1 MDDIRTAPVAT
12 STSRA
17 LVSVAA
23 VSSHARS
30 SVTAAFGHGS
40 ASMSAKPMFA
50 GIPAIEATKPAT
62 KRDGYEPTRNWYPA
76 RRPPGST

>member
-1 MDDIRTAPVAT
+1 MDDIRTAAVAT

-17 LVSVAA
+17 LAHVAVA
-23 VSSHARS
+23 SMHA
-30 SVTAAFGHGS
+30 T
-40 ASMSAKPMFA
+40 ASMSAQSTFA
-50 GIPAIEATKPAT
+50 GFPAIEATKPAT

>member
-1 MDDIRTAPVAT
+1 
-12 STSRA
+12 
-17 LVSVAA
+17 
-23 VSSHARS
+23 
-30 SVTAAFGHGS
+30 
-40 ASMSAKPMFA
+40 MSAQPMFA